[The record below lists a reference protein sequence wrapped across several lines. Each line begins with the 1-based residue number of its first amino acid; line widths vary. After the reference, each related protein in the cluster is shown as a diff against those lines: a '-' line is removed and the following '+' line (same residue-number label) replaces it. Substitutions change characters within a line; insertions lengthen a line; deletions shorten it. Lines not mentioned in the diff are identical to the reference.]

1 MRCTNLHFDGLTDET
16 INQGADF
23 DALEGVKAYDADGNE
38 VDFSV
43 EPEEFD
49 SCVVGEQTLVYKAM
63 GKDNRLIPSMCIPKD
78 SNGANL
84 PLGCTLTLLKEN
96 RKITVLQA
104 DPPRFTMNDVTIPK
118 NTTLDVLDGVTAVDD
133 NGNPIT
139 DITYSGTL
147 DKEASGDIVSIDD
160 GDERY
165 PVKSL
170 KVTLEPIQ
178 SGSGTPSPDNVR
190 PISGHTEVVTEVC
203 GKNLLDV
210 DDFISGVNCGSDY
223 FAGGRNAVT
232 FDKQGTYT
240 IKANTPSAGYLY
252 ARIKNADGTFGAFQP
267 IIQSTTYTTRT
278 LTVTDGQTLLLFDAI
293 SNTLATTKSNVS
305 DWSVQVEAG
314 SSATDYEPYQ
324 GNPYTTDLGRT
335 VYGADVEQVG
345 GQLTDKMGMVTLNG
359 SDHTFF
365 NEVSQTTTADGTCY
379 VAYINNARSGIKVGG
394 LALAN
399 SYEWVDAPTT
409 ALHKGQFNTGGSYT
423 RFVIADQTL
432 DTLAKWDAWLASNPM
447 QLCYELATPQ
457 TYQLTPQTISLLH
470 GNNNVWSDG
479 EVEMVYSVELPTDGE
494 VSYPLEGEY
503 EITYS
508 ATDKCGNVGEAIRHI
523 TVQ

>member
-38 VDFSV
+38 VAFSV

-49 SCVVGEQTLVYKAM
+49 SCAVGEQTLVYKAM

-78 SNGANL
+78 SSGANL

-118 NTTLDVLDGVTAVDD
+118 NTTLDVLAGVSAVDD

-147 DKEASGDIVSIDD
+147 DKEVSGDIVSIDD

-170 KVTLEPIQ
+170 SVQLEPIQ
-178 SGSGTPSPDNVR
+178 SGSGTPSPDNIC
-190 PISGHTEVVTEVC
+190 PISGHTEVNTQRI
-203 GKNLLDV
+203 GKNIWGGTQLR
-210 DDFISGVNCGSDY
+210 DDILAKVP
-223 FAGGRNAVT
+223 NAVADDT
-232 FDKQGTYT
+232 NKTIRYDASSVTGKILFDKFKPNTQYT
-240 IKANTPSAGYLY
+240 IILRGYNTNTSSQSENISIRYTDGTTQYTQGFVNGVSRTVTDASKSIEYIRGQWVTSVTYLY
-252 ARIKNADGTFGAFQP
+252 YDECGVFEGVLTADQFEPYQG
-267 IIQSTTYTTRT
+267 TTYTT
-278 LTVTDGQTLLLFDAI
+278 A
-293 SNTLATTKSNVS
+293 
-305 DWSVQVEAG
+305 
-314 SSATDYEPYQ
+314 
-324 GNPYTTDLGRT
+324 LGRT
-335 VYGADVEQVG
+335 VYGGMLDVVSGELVVDRAMVDLST
-345 GQLTDKMGMVTLNG
+345 LTWSG
-359 SDHTFF
+359 S
-365 NEVSQTTTADGTCY
+365 
-379 VAYINNARSGIKVGG
+379 SGIKLSTGI
-394 LALAN
+394 AN
-399 SYEWVDAPTT
+399 VVKAPSANNVPANIVAEKYATS
-409 ALHKGQFNTGGSYT
+409 AVAPISANDGKIGIEATGTRGRIQCGSSET
-423 RFVIADQTL
+423 P
-432 DTLAKWDAWLASNPM
+432 SGM
-447 QLCYELATPQ
+447 LCYELATPQ
-457 TYQLTPQTISLLH
+457 TYQLDPQTISLLK

-508 ATDKCGNVGEAIRHI
+508 ASDKCGNIGEAIRHI